1 MAFRWIGRSNC
12 SIQSTRRVRSG
23 QSCGLPSG
31 CAIMRC
37 ITTFREF
44 RITIWQ
50 KRTGDSCVHC
60 LRMRPIVK
68 RSVPDF
74 GERSA
79 NSTRADAAPGFNRF
93 NIDETERQR
102 RLG

>member
-1 MAFRWIGRSNC
+1 MAFRWIGRINS

-60 LRMRPIVK
+60 LRMRPIAK
-68 RSVPDF
+68 RSAPDF